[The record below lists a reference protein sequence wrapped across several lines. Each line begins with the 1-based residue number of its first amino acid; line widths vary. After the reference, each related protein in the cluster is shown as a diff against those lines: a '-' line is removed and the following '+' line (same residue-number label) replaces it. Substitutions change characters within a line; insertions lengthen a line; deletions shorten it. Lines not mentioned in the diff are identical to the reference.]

1 MEITVTVRLDGE
13 SGEHVATVTAPA
25 APASLHRPGAVADLG
40 PLGRLTPAEL
50 RVLRLVAAGLEYKE
64 AARILGLS
72 EPTIRTHMRTITSKM
87 DVINGRMAG
96 ALALVNGILTAD
108 DIIEVWAQHRADM
121 LAEGK

>member
-1 MEITVTVRLDGE
+1 M
-13 SGEHVATVTAPA
+13 ATVTAPA

-87 DVINGRMAG
+87 DVINDRMTACCLLP
-96 ALALVNGILTAD
+96 LALVAAGYA
-108 DIIEVWAQHRADM
+108 W
-121 LAEGK
+121 LAWWMWRTVP